1 MPYILL
7 IIGLVIAGASLYRFF
22 LKASAKQVKALL
34 LSILALAI
42 FLASIILAVSGRLP
56 AAIAILVALW
66 PLAVSW
72 LRNKKKTEPS
82 EPPSKTQLTIEEAYE
97 VLGLSHGA
105 STKEIQSAYINL
117 MKKLHPDQAGSDW
130 IAKKI
135 NAAKEL
141 LLNSNV

>member
-7 IIGLVIAGASLYRFF
+7 IIGVVLAGIALYRFF
-22 LKASAKQVKALL
+22 LKASAKQMKALL
-34 LSILALAI
+34 LSVFAIAI
-42 FLASIILAVSGRLP
+42 FLASITLALTGRLP

-66 PLAVSW
+66 PLAISW
-72 LRNKKKTEPS
+72 LRHRKAGKTGPS
-82 EPPSKTQLTIEEAYE
+82 TSETQLTVAEAYD
-97 VLGLSHGA
+97 VLGLEPGA
-105 STKEIQSAYINL
+105 SAEDIQSAYINL

-141 LLNSNV
+141 LLKSRV